1 MQTSR
6 RRVLQGGWLASLAS
20 FLPGC
25 AAAPSKKPTVY
36 ERLGLR
42 PVVNFRGTMTTLGA
56 SKQWQ
61 ECFEAQAEAASE
73 FIVLEELQE
82 AIGERL
88 AKLCGTEYAMVSTGT
103 AGAIAIGTYACVAG
117 DDPKNIRQLPNLEGM
132 KDEVIIQKVHRISYD
147 HAVRGA
153 GVKIVEVET
162 ADEMRAAINPK
173 TAMIYCLPGNNDD
186 NEWGD
191 WIQLPEMVAIAKP
204 AGVPILADCANCLP
218 PWGNIPKIAATGI
231 DLLALSGGKHMRGP
245 QSAGILAGDKELIR
259 KAGLNSSPHSDSQGR
274 PMKVGREEMV
284 ALWTACEKYAALDF
298 EAIDREN
305 SRQADYLIENLGKIP
320 GLRAEKLQSER
331 IRKMH
336 RLGVSWDEEKIGKT
350 KQQVEQELMEGEP
363 RIAVAGGYG
372 HHLVFCCFMNE
383 SGEEQIVV
391 DRMKQ
396 IFKA

>member
-1 MQTSR
+1 MLTSR
-6 RRVLQGGWLASLAS
+6 RRWIQGGWLASLSGLFPA
-20 FLPGC
+20 LAP
-25 AAAPSKKPTVY
+25 AAASKPTVY

-73 FIVLEELQE
+73 YIVLEELQE

-88 AKLCGTEYAMVSTGT
+88 AKLCHTESAMVSTGT

-117 DDPKNIRQLPNLEGM
+117 DNPKFIRQLPNLEGM

-162 ADEMRAAINPK
+162 ADEMRNAINDR

-186 NEWGD
+186 REWGD
-191 WIQLPEMVAIAKP
+191 WIRLPEMVAIAKP
-204 AGVPILADCANCLP
+204 HGVPILADCANCLP
-218 PWGNIPKIAATGI
+218 PWDNIPKIAATGI
-231 DLLALSGGKHMRGP
+231 DLLCMSGGKHMRGP
-245 QSAGILAGDKELIR
+245 QSAGILAGRKDLVR
-259 KAGLNSSPHSDSQGR
+259 KAQMNSNPHSDSQGR

-284 ALWTACEKYAALDF
+284 ALWTACEKYAQLDF
-298 EAIDREN
+298 EAINKLNEKQ
-305 SRQADYLIENLGKIP
+305 SDYLIKNFKKIK
-320 GLRAEKLQSER
+320 GLQVEKLPSEL

-336 RLGVSWDEEKIGKT
+336 RLGVSWDESKLGMT
-350 KQQVEQELMEGEP
+350 KKQVETALMEGEP

-372 HHLVFCCFMNE
+372 HQLVFCCFMNE
-383 SGEEQIVV
+383 PGEEEIVV
-391 DRMKQ
+391 KRMRE